1 MEFYEI
7 LSNRRKDVGMSYDD
21 LSARSSVPISTL
33 KKILTGVTKDPQF
46 ETVRAVTYALGLTLN
61 DLDDNDPSSIGA
73 LSSDES
79 NLVLTFRKLNNEG
92 KTSLL
97 RQASY
102 IYSDPDMKKAGAS
115 NTTTA

>member
-21 LSARSSVPISTL
+21 LSIRSSVPISTI

-46 ETVRAVTYALGLTLN
+46 ETVRSVAYALGLTLN
-61 DLDDNDPSSIGA
+61 DLDDSEPSGIGA

-79 NLVLTFRKLNNEG
+79 KLVLTFRMLNDAG
-92 KTSLL
+92 QTSLL

-102 IYSDPDMKKAGAS
+102 IYSDPDMKKGGVSSSA
-115 NTTTA
+115 TA